1 MSHRTLVTA
10 AGTVVNHS
18 HEEVPYGDL
27 TDAQKASIQA
37 NALATYPGI
46 TPVEYIHLNH
56 TGETLK
62 PTRRYN
68 CWGFTFN
75 PRQCWIS
82 HGTDVQNILNDN
94 GVQVFPPN
102 VRVGDVICYRVLVE
116 DEMVITHTG
125 RVWSLDAS
133 GNPALIQS
141 KWGNWGEYLHPPLTV
156 PSIYGTDIG
165 YWRVTPLS
173 GKGDAWVKDHP
184 ADDRL
189 VAPPGVDL
197 YLSPDLWCN
206 NSGGSLHQNPVR
218 NQPNQLWVRV
228 HNPDTLA
235 INNATV
241 RVYWSDPTGGLPHYD
256 WHLIGTVPVSVAA
269 GPGTEAI
276 AGPVPWTPG
285 SLEPQ
290 HCCLF
295 AIVDTGDDPCAAATL
310 DPIVWPFDVR
320 RDNNIIWKNMW
331 IEVLTP
337 PPPPGPPAPGP
348 PPPGPSPGP
357 PKEALY
363 FDFVVK
369 NINPFQERVEVRLNL
384 RQITPEEVV
393 KMGFDPGQ
401 AGWSKKIPQ
410 MKPLGKGRPDGLEIK
425 IVTEGAAW
433 RKGLGGLLRGTSK
446 TLTTKGVPFGH
457 GGRLRVEVRP
467 TRKARPGQIY
477 RLNLEQRVGQELTGA
492 GALVIII
499 Q

>member
-1 MSHRTLVTA
+1 MSHRTMVTT

-18 HEEVPYGDL
+18 HPYPDL
-27 TDAQKASIQA
+27 SDAEKASIQA
-37 NALATYPGI
+37 NALANYPGI
-46 TPVEYIHLNH
+46 TPMEYIHLNH
-56 TGETLK
+56 IGETLM

-82 HGTDVQNILNDN
+82 TGNDVQHILNDN

-102 VRVGDVICYRVLVE
+102 VRVGDVICYRFSG
-116 DEMVITHTG
+116 VITHTG
-125 RVWSLDAS
+125 RVWSLDTS
-133 GNPALIQS
+133 SNPALIQS
-141 KWGNWGEYLHPPLTV
+141 KWGAWGEYLHPPLTV
-156 PSIYGTDIG
+156 PASYGTDVS
-165 YWRVTPLS
+165 YWRVTPVG
-173 GKGDAWVKDHP
+173 GKGDAWVKDYL

-235 INNATV
+235 INNATI

-256 WHLIGTVPVSVAA
+256 WHQIGTVPVSVPA

-276 AGPVPWTPG
+276 AGPVMWTPG
-285 SLEPQ
+285 VLEPQ

-295 AIVDTGDDPCAAATL
+295 AIADTGDDPCAAATL
-310 DPIVWPFDVR
+310 DPIVWPFDVS

-331 IEVLTP
+331 VVVLPPPPP
-337 PPPPGPPAPGP
+337 PPPPGPEPS
-348 PPPGPSPGP
+348 PPGPAPQP
-357 PKEALY
+357 PKGALF

-369 NINPFQERVEVRLNL
+369 NIKPFQAQVEVRVNL
-384 RQITPEEVV
+384 RQISPEEVV

-401 AGWSKKIPQ
+401 AGWSKEIPK
-410 MKPLGKGRPDGLEIK
+410 MEPIGKGQPAGLTVK
-425 IVTEGAAW
+425 IAAEGEAW
-433 RKGLGGLLRGTSK
+433 RKGQGGLLRGTSK
-446 TLTTKGVPFGH
+446 TLAMRAVPFGK
-457 GGRLRVEVRP
+457 GGRLRLEVLP
-467 TRKARPGQIY
+467 TRKARPGQVY
-477 RLNLEQRVGQELTGA
+477 RLDLEQRVGRELTGG
-492 GALVIII
+492 GAFVVIIKK
-499 Q
+499 